1 MVRPPYHYA
10 MPKVDYYIYISL
22 FAQKEQHKKQ
32 TIKKQQQT
40 TKQTGTNTALT
51 MISSHDMLGLLT
63 GHNRRK
69 CSQRDFSGHRHCGS
83 DSHIVQL
90 FFCFLLLTIST
101 RCLVNKVVHC
111 EKIFFTPVSA
121 FFENKLQMWLS
132 LDWNIRNDK
141 RQGHEYYRTSIG
153 ALISSINGTI
163 LIYIERPLTK
173 ISKSCYDL
181 ALNVCETVVVHVYNM
196 ATSENFC

>member
-1 MVRPPYHYA
+1 MKRGFPVALLVVLEKWFEMSVTCVRWHRHDPEFFRLI
-10 MPKVDYYIYISL
+10 YIYTSL

-83 DSHIVQL
+83 DSHIV
-90 FFCFLLLTIST
+90 
-101 RCLVNKVVHC
+101 
-111 EKIFFTPVSA
+111 
-121 FFENKLQMWLS
+121 
-132 LDWNIRNDK
+132 
-141 RQGHEYYRTSIG
+141 
-153 ALISSINGTI
+153 
-163 LIYIERPLTK
+163 
-173 ISKSCYDL
+173 
-181 ALNVCETVVVHVYNM
+181 
-196 ATSENFC
+196 